1 MQISHAATVL
11 IFLSCTPLAQA
22 ETTQERM
29 ASCVRRYADA
39 GLFSGVVLVSKGREK
54 IYEQAFGLADREF
67 NVPNSMQSRFH
78 IASLSKP
85 ITAVAVLRLVE
96 QGKLNLEDHLSK
108 FVADFPSGDKITI
121 EELLTHYSGLA
132 DASADADFNEW
143 SRFPQT
149 TTALVERAKKKPL
162 QSEPGTH
169 YFYSNSNYHILAFII
184 ERLSG
189 QNYGA
194 FVENE
199 ILKPAGMNNT
209 AHHADAGAII
219 SGLVHGY
226 SPAGAT
232 DFENAPYLDWTCKT
246 GNGSLYS
253 TAEDLL
259 HFHRALQD
267 RRLLKA
273 QTLTDS
279 YGFDRKDRNV
289 GMFWFRRQRFGHRSI
304 FVNGSSPGFKAHFER
319 FIDDDAAV
327 IVLSNLYLASPSMI
341 AEDLGAIL
349 FDQPVTR
356 QVPKPVKLSEK
367 DLQKYSG
374 SFRFGADY
382 FVKNAEV
389 KVEPHRDYIAMV
401 FPATGFTIPLSPIDG
416 GRFFDRSFWSF
427 VRFEKGKM
435 IYTNG
440 DTDYVAT
447 RQ

>member
-1 MQISHAATVL
+1 MRAAVVFII
-11 IFLSCTPLAQA
+11 IFFCAGLARA
-22 ETTQERM
+22 ETMRERM

-39 GLFSGVVLVSKGREK
+39 GLFSGVVLVSRGNEK
-54 IYEQAFGLADREF
+54 IYEQAFGSADREF
-67 NVPNSMQSRFH
+67 NVANTIQSKFH

-85 ITAVAVLRLVE
+85 ITAAAVLRLVE
-96 QGKLNLEDHLSK
+96 QGKLNLNDHLSK
-108 FVADFPSGDKITI
+108 FVADFRSGDKITI

-149 TTALVERAKKKPL
+149 TAALVERAKKKPL
-162 QSEPGTH
+162 QSEPGTQ

-184 ERLSG
+184 EKLSG

-199 ILKPAGMNNT
+199 ILKPAGMTNT
-209 AHHADAGAII
+209 AHHADPGAII
-219 SGLVHGY
+219 PGLVHGY
-226 SPAGAT
+226 APAGAT

-253 TAEDLL
+253 TADDLL
-259 HFHRALQD
+259 RFHRALQGQQ
-267 RRLLKA
+267 LLKA
-273 QTLTDS
+273 QTLIDA
-279 YGFDRKDRNV
+279 YGFERKDRMV
-289 GMFWFRRQRFGHRSI
+289 GMFWFRRQRFGHRSV

-367 DLQKYSG
+367 DLQKYVG
-374 SFRFGADY
+374 AFRFGADY
-382 FVKNAEV
+382 FVKNADV
-389 KVEPHRDYIAMV
+389 KLEPHRDYISMI
-401 FPATGFTIPLSPIDG
+401 FPATGFTIPLSPIEG
-416 GRFFDRSFWSF
+416 GKFFDRSFWSF
-427 VRFEKGKM
+427 VRFEKDKM

-440 DTDYVAT
+440 DTDYIAT
-447 RQ
+447 RR